1 MLDDRL
7 DDLLNEAARDYNNP
21 PETPREAIWDRIV
34 AERAA
39 DPGAAEPHKRIAKVR
54 RSVWHRTK
62 RHPGSVRAPARP
74 TLRRLFLG
82 AGIAAV
88 LALGIGLGRLSTNA
102 GNPTAGPVVTPA
114 PVATQTAARGSSTA
128 YQLAATEYLSQSEA
142 FLTLFRAS
150 VRHNAG
156 NERLGSATAR
166 QLLATNRLL
175 LDSPAGSDAK
185 TRLLLQDLELVLAE
199 IAQLSPESRQRDLD
213 LITEGLERG
222 GVMSRLRTAVPSGP
236 STTQGAL

>member
-7 DDLLNEAARDYNNP
+7 DDLLNEAARDYNDP
-21 PETPREAIWDRIV
+21 PETPREAMWDRIV
-34 AERAA
+34 AQRAA
-39 DPGAAEPHKRIAKVR
+39 EQAAESSQPAAAEVSGTFWHRIHR
-54 RSVWHRTK
+54 RSSF
-62 RHPGSVRAPARP
+62 GAPAR
-74 TLRRLFLG
+74 LRRTFLG

-88 LALGIGLGRLSTNA
+88 LALGIGLGRLSTKA
-102 GNPTAGPVVTPA
+102 PNPVLAPVFTPA
-114 PVATQTAARGSSTA
+114 PVATASAPRGSSPA

-150 VRHNAG
+150 VRSNAG
-156 NERLGSATAR
+156 NERLASATAR

-199 IAQLSPESRQRDLD
+199 IAQLSPESRQRDLN

-222 GVMSRLRTAVPSGP
+222 GVMSRLRTAVPSGS